1 MKNVYEIMRRL
12 ELTKEESDAYFLTG
26 IRESHE
32 YVDGKKGDRNGS
44 TLTVLLRSLNESAD
58 IYVPQFLTWK
68 DELYLKPLT
77 FLDLTMGIKF
87 RTEWVD
93 GKQAILPTGLRG
105 SASGVRGIKGNEKS
119 EDAQAN

>member
-1 MKNVYEIMRRL
+1 MQNLYEVMRRL
-12 ELTKEESDAYFLTG
+12 ELKKDENDSYFLTG

-32 YVDGKKGDRNGS
+32 YLDGKKGDRNGS

-58 IYVPQFLTWK
+58 IYVPQHLGWK
-68 DELYLKPLT
+68 DEMYLKPVSFT
-77 FLDLTMGIKF
+77 DLTMGLKF
-87 RTEWVD
+87 KVEWYD

-119 EDAQAN
+119 EDA